1 MAKSKARMDLP
12 TVDAEGVEMQQDE
25 ITSGEVTATV
35 EVPQLISKMV
45 RVPLAQIPFGYLP
58 RVCDVRKMTGKQ
70 SQALRQLQEALCS
83 QGATLANGTRINNPS
98 NAIKWLLESIAS

>member
-12 TVDAEGVEMQQDE
+12 TVDAEGIEMQQDE
-25 ITSGEVTATV
+25 IASGEVTATV
-35 EVPQLISKMV
+35 EVPELISKMV